1 MRKYKVK
8 TREISHKEYIIWA
21 KDEDSIN
28 VAGEDGDEY
37 HYDCDIIEVEKIYDE
52 EYEDEGQI
60 EYCDQLKDD
69 RMTGDLPE

>member
-1 MRKYKVK
+1 MRKYIVR
-8 TREISHKEYIIWA
+8 TEEISNKEYVVWA

-37 HYDCDIIEVEKIYDE
+37 WFDLKIIEVKKIYDE

-69 RMTGDLPE
+69 RATGDLPE

>member
-1 MRKYKVK
+1 MRKYKVRA
-8 TREISHKEYIIWA
+8 REVSHKEYIIWA

-28 VAGEDGDEY
+28 LAGEDGDEY

-69 RMTGDLPE
+69 RATGDLPE